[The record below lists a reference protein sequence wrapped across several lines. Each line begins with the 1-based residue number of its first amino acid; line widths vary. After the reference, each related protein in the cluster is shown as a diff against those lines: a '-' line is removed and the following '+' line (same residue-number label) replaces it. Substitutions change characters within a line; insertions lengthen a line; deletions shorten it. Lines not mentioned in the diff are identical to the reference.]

1 MCLLAEFSGILT
13 LGDNMKD
20 SKELLASVL
29 HTTQMGQTGIRSVRD
44 NAIRTGLKQ
53 ELDQQLKEY
62 DSIEKEALRL
72 AASRGWS
79 LTDVNPAVRKMSD
92 MMSRARLMGGDVD
105 SKIAGMLIQ
114 GNTRGMI
121 LGIRNLRRSSGSD
134 AQVTQ
139 LAQKLLDREN
149 INIQKT
155 QTYL

>member
-1 MCLLAEFSGILT
+1 
-13 LGDNMKD
+13 MKD
-20 SKELLASVL
+20 SKQLLACVL

-44 NAIRTGLKQ
+44 NVVRPGLKQ
-53 ELDQQLKEY
+53 ELAQQLKEY

-121 LGIRNLRRSSGSD
+121 LGIRNLHRSSGAD
-134 AQVTQ
+134 AAVTQ

-149 INIQKT
+149 INIQKS
-155 QTYL
+155 QSFL

>member
-1 MCLLAEFSGILT
+1 
-13 LGDNMKD
+13 MKD
-20 SKELLASVL
+20 SKELLSSVL
-29 HTTQMGQTGIRSVRD
+29 HTVQMGQTGIRSVQD
-44 NAIRTGLKQ
+44 NAVRTGLKQ
-53 ELDQQLKEY
+53 ELEQQLKEY
-62 DSIEKEALRL
+62 DSIEKEALKL

-121 LGIRNLRRSSGSD
+121 LGVRNLHRSNNSD
-134 AQVTQ
+134 SQVTE

-155 QTYL
+155 QLYL